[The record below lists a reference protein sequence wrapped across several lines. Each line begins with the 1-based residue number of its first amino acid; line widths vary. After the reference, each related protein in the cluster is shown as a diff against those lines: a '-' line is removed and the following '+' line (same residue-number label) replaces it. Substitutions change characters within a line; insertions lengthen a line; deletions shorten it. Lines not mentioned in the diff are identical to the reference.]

1 VPDQAVSETREQ
13 LLKIVS
19 LIVDEP
25 DAVEIE
31 EHQEGRTTVFELQV
45 ATDDLGKV
53 IGRQGRTARAFR
65 SLLMARGTQDGCRYD
80 LEILDD

>member
-1 VPDQAVSETREQ
+1 MSGDSVSATRDH
-13 LLKIVS
+13 LLRVVR

-31 EHQEGRTTVFELQV
+31 EVEEGRTTVFELQV
-45 ATDDLGKV
+45 ASEDLGKV

-65 SLLMARGTQDGCRYD
+65 SLLMARGAQDGCRYD
-80 LEILDD
+80 LDILDD

>member
-1 VPDQAVSETREQ
+1 MRVVQ
-13 LLKIVS
+13 

-31 EHQEGRTTVFELQV
+31 ELEEGRTIVFELQV
-45 ATDDLGKV
+45 ASEDLGKV

-65 SLLMARGTQDGCRYD
+65 SLLMARGAQDGCRYD
-80 LEILDD
+80 LDILDD